1 MKTEF
6 IITIVIILG
15 MVIVIDKI
23 YEKIN
28 IENYS
33 PIWEYFSKAI
43 LYGFIASVTL
53 FYGKE
58 SLRDV
63 NPLEW
68 AIIAVS
74 VIEGTGNYINYVK
87 ESKRRKGEKRKT

>member
-6 IITIVIILG
+6 ILTIVIILG

-87 ESKRRKGEKRKT
+87 ESKRRKKKDLR